1 MAVHLLAAGRGIEY
15 VANHVGHRNIRHIRV
30 YAQITNPWRAQVFRG
45 KRSRGK
51 LVENQ

>member
-30 YAQITNPWRAQVFRG
+30 YAQITNPWRAQVFRELEPHSKIG
-45 KRSRGK
+45 R
-51 LVENQ
+51 V